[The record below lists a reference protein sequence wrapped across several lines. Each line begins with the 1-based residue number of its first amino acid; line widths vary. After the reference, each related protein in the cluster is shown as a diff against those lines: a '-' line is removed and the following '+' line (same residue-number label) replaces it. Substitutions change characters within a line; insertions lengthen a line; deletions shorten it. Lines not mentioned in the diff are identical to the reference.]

1 MSDYDLN
8 KLANSQENMPNNEEP
23 EKQPQLLMAFLAGLG
38 ASVIVGGVFAL
49 LGILLEAE
57 YIIFLIIGGIIVGL
71 AITHFVPHKSIG
83 GAVIGFILCP
93 VTYFLYQFIMLLNG
107 YEYEKDGKFTFWFLL
122 IGSAIYGA
130 YMGYNKKDN

>member
-38 ASVIVGGVFAL
+38 ASVIVGGVLAL

-93 VTYFLYQFIMLLNG
+93 ITYVLYQFIMNLNG
-107 YEYEKDGKFTFWFLL
+107 YEYEKDGNFTFWFSL

-130 YMGYNKKDN
+130 YMGYNKKED